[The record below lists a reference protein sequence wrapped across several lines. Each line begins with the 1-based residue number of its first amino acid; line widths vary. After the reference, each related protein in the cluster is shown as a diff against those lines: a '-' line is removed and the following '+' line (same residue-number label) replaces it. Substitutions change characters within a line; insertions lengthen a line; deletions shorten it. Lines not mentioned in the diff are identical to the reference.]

1 MFRTFSRRTLT
12 GVAALAATGLALTGC
27 GGGGGEPAAL
37 NTEEEI
43 TLNYTFW
50 GNDDRAARYDKAIA
64 AFEEKF
70 PNITINDTFTDY
82 PSYWEKR
89 QTEAAGGGLPDVMQF
104 DYTYLRQYGDNG
116 LLLNL
121 EDYFGNGITTDAID
135 ESLLSTGKLED
146 GTFAIPTG
154 YSAWSVFQNP
164 ALLADAGVEPYEG
177 GTSWDDYNTYM
188 ASVTDATG
196 GTVYGGTD
204 TTQRIQ
210 DLELKLRQ
218 QGRELFTEDG
228 ELNFTQEELVEHWT
242 EGQENRDK
250 VTVPQ
255 SKLEEINPVSGFG
268 GNLTTSEMSW
278 SNFLGGYLG
287 DSGAEEITIVA
298 PPTDSPDEKDLYRK
312 VGLMQAAS
320 SSTEHPEAA
329 AAFVDF
335 LINSPE
341 VGEIFGATL
350 GIPASET
357 QLEGANLE
365 GPDKAVKDYLDS
377 IEGRMGD
384 APAAPVA
391 GFGAIEQTFWDL
403 GKSIGLGAVT
413 PEDAAKQFFDEASV
427 TLGS

>member
-1 MFRTFSRRTLT
+1 MFRTLSRRTLM
-12 GVAALAATGLALTGC
+12 GVAGLGAAALVLTGC
-27 GGGGGEPAAL
+27 GGSDSEPAAL
-37 NTEEEI
+37 DTEEQI

-50 GNDDRAARYDKAIA
+50 GNDDRAGRYDKAIA
-64 AFEEKF
+64 AFEEKY

-135 ESLLSTGKLED
+135 ESLLATGKLED
-146 GTFAIPTG
+146 GTYAIPTG

-164 ALLADAGVEPYEG
+164 GLLAETGVEPYAG
-177 GTSWDDYNTYM
+177 GTSWDEYNAYM
-188 ASVTDATG
+188 ASVTEASDG
-196 GTVYGGTD
+196 SVYGGTD

-218 QGRELFTEDG
+218 EGRQLFTDEG
-228 ELNFTQEELVEHWT
+228 ELNFTQEELVEHWS
-242 EGQENRDK
+242 EGQENRDG
-250 VTVPQ
+250 VTIPQ
-255 SKLEEINPVSGFG
+255 NILEETAPVSGFG
-268 GNLTTSEMSW
+268 SSRTTSEMSW

-298 PPTDSPDEKDLYRK
+298 PPTSNPDEKDLYRK

-320 SSTEHPEAA
+320 SQTEHPEAA

-365 GPDKAVKDYLDS
+365 GPDKAVQDYIVS
-377 IEGRMGD
+377 IEDRLGE
-384 APAAPVA
+384 APAAPVS

-413 PEDAAKQFFDEASV
+413 PEEAAQQFFDEASV
-427 TLGS
+427 TLGN

>member
-1 MFRTFSRRTLT
+1 MFRTLSRRTLT
-12 GVAALAATGLALTGC
+12 GVAALAAAGLALTGC
-27 GGGGGEPAAL
+27 GGGGGEPAAVD
-37 NTEEEI
+37 TEEQI

-50 GNDDRAARYDKAIA
+50 GNDDRAARYDEAIT
-64 AFEEKF
+64 AFEEKY

-121 EDYFGNGITTDAID
+121 EEYFGNGITTDAID

-164 ALLADAGVEPYEG
+164 GLLAEAGVEPYAG
-177 GTSWDDYNTYM
+177 GTSWEEYDTYM
-188 ASVTDATG
+188 ASVTDASG

-218 QGRELFTEDG
+218 DGRQLFTDEG
-228 ELNFTQEELVEHWT
+228 ELNFTQEELAEHWQ
-242 EGQENRDK
+242 EGQANRDK

-298 PPTDSPDEKDLYRK
+298 PPTSNPDEKDLYRK

-341 VGEIFGATL
+341 VGGIFGATL

-365 GPDKAVKDYLDS
+365 GPDKAVQDYLDS
-377 IEGRMGD
+377 IADRLGE

-403 GKSIGLGAVT
+403 GKSIGLGTVT
-413 PEDAAKQFFDEASV
+413 PEEAAQQFFDEAAV